1 MDRRPKSVRYMQSPK
16 VRQQT
21 TASNRVLASAMNFE
35 DYKKPPSRGFTISR
49 NRRDNNDGS
58 IKLNKKSSGSIHTSN
73 FSSSI
78 RSRFSGDSIR
88 SHKPLSG
95 SKSFHRK

>member
-1 MDRRPKSVRYMQSPK
+1 MDRRPKSVRYMQAPK
-16 VRQQT
+16 ARQQA
-21 TASNRVLASAMNFE
+21 TAVSSRVLASAMNFE
-35 DYKKPPSRGFTISR
+35 EYKKPPSRGFTISR
-49 NRRDNNDGS
+49 SRRNDGS
-58 IKLNKKSSGSIHTSN
+58 IKFNKKAGSIHSN
-73 FSSSI
+73 FGSSI